1 MTTKKTVKISDV
13 NKEIAEEMKHEVF
26 KADIVRSVND
36 LDDSVNSL
44 LNITSLLDGR
54 IDMLREDMDSIE
66 LRVKKLSGRMG
77 I

>member
-36 LDDSVNSL
+36 LDESVNSL
-44 LNITSLLDGR
+44 LNITSLLDKR
-54 IDMLREDMDSIE
+54 IDMLREDYESLE
-66 LRVKKLSGRMG
+66 NRVSKIAGRMG
-77 I
+77 L

>member
-54 IDMLREDMDSIE
+54 IDMLREDYESLENKVNKIA
-66 LRVKKLSGRMG
+66 GRMG